1 MQHIAICDDEFEDR
15 NHIRFLLDEY
25 LKQHDINCLISE
37 YHNADTLLKAFE
49 HGEKFDC
56 LLLDIYMPGVSGM
69 ELAKEIRLYDGIC
82 PIVFLTI
89 SKDFALEAYSVG
101 AAQYLVKPILKEP
114 FFETMD
120 HINEI
125 YQNEKRRY
133 IIIRTKEGNFRT
145 ALRDILYCETDGN
158 YQKIQLLSSK
168 TLITRITSKDM
179 YEQLNQFIDF
189 CRCGNSFIINL
200 SHVKKITIKQVEMD
214 NGKKIQIPRGNYT
227 VLKQKYF
234 NYYC

>member
-101 AAQYLVKPILKEP
+101 AAQYLVKPIMREA
-114 FFETMD
+114 FFEMMN
-120 HINEI
+120 HINDI
-125 YQNEKRRY
+125 YKNEKRRY
-133 IIIRTKEGNFRT
+133 IIIKTKEGNFRI

-158 YQKIQLLSSK
+158 YQKIQLSSSK
-168 TLITRITSKDM
+168 TLITRITSRDM
-179 YEQLNQFIDF
+179 YEHLNQFADF

-200 SHVKKITIKQVEMD
+200 THVKKLTIKQVEMD
-214 NGKKIQIPRGNYT
+214 NGKKIQIPRGNYI
-227 VLKQKYF
+227 VLKEKYF

>member
-1 MQHIAICDDEFEDR
+1 MHHIAICDDEFEDR
-15 NHIRFLLDEY
+15 NHIRNYLDEY
-25 LKQHDINCLISE
+25 LKQYDMNCLVSE
-37 YHNADTLLKAFE
+37 YHNADSLLKAFD
-49 HGEKFDC
+49 HGETFDC

-101 AAQYLVKPILKEP
+101 AVQYLVKPILKER
-114 FFETMD
+114 FFSMMD
-120 HINEI
+120 QVNEI
-125 YQNEKRRY
+125 HKDAKKRY
-133 IIIRTKEGNFRT
+133 IIIKTKEGNFRI
-145 ALRDILYCETDGN
+145 ALRDILYCETAGN
-158 YQKIQLLSSK
+158 YQKIQLHSSK
-168 TLITRITSKDM
+168 TLITRVTSRDM
-179 YEQLNQFIDF
+179 YEQLHLFDDF

-214 NGKKIQIPRGNYT
+214 NGRKIQIPRGDYPM
-227 VLKQKYF
+227 LKETYF